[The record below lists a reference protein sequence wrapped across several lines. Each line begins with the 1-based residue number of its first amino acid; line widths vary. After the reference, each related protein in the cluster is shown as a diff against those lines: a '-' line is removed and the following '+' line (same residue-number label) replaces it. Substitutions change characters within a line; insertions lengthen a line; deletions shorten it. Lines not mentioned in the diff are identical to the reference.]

1 MKVPQFGIP
10 DDQFLFTVPRK
21 GLITK
26 SEIRVLSLSKLN
38 LGPGQVLWDIGA
50 GSGSVGIEAA
60 RLVADLTVVAIE
72 KDKEDYD
79 CLQKNIETFGVA
91 RRFQTI
97 HGKAPELLPSSP
109 RPDRIFIGGSGGK
122 MAPLL
127 DHARTVLPSDGII
140 VLNLATFENIA
151 EALSWARAA
160 KIEPDLCQVQIGR
173 GKPLIGLH
181 RIEALNPVWI
191 MTLDLSSIS
200 GEKEPERVR

>member
-1 MKVPQFGIP
+1 MKFPMFGIP

-60 RLVADLTVVAIE
+60 RLVGDLTVVAIE

-79 CLQKNIETFGVA
+79 CLLKNIETFGVA
-91 RRFQTI
+91 SRFHPI
-97 HGKAPELLPSSP
+97 HGKAPELLPASP
-109 RPDRIFIGGSGGK
+109 KPDRVFIGGSGGK

-127 DHARTVLPSDGII
+127 DHARSVLPSDGII

-151 EALSWARAA
+151 EALSWARAM

-191 MTLDLSSIS
+191 MSLDLSKMT
-200 GEKEPERVR
+200 GTETEK

>member
-1 MKVPQFGIP
+1 MKFPMFGIP

-60 RLVADLTVVAIE
+60 RLVGDLTVVAIE

-79 CLQKNIETFGVA
+79 CLLKNIETFGVA
-91 RRFQTI
+91 SRFHPI
-97 HGKAPELLPSSP
+97 HGKAPELLPASP
-109 RPDRIFIGGSGGK
+109 KPDRVFIGGSGGK

-127 DHARTVLPSDGII
+127 DHARSVLPSGLDDFLSGDQGSNEID
-140 VLNLATFENIA
+140 VGPVSDNAFRLLDRFPGPKGKVFFRAWP
-151 EALSWARAA
+151 EADEQQGS
-160 KIEPDLCQVQIGR
+160 P
-173 GKPLIGLH
+173 
-181 RIEALNPVWI
+181 
-191 MTLDLSSIS
+191 
-200 GEKEPERVR
+200 